1 MNHVFRPMLINGR
14 VLRMALNDAC
24 DELCRGCSF
33 APLTQR
39 TCLAPFSE
47 PLRLSVAFHGIFF
60 RPWRCVEAEHEANDL
75 AASGWDANG
84 SPA

>member
-1 MNHVFRPMLINGR
+1 MNHVFRPVLINGR

-33 APLTQR
+33 APKTGSV
-39 TCLAPFSE
+39 CLAPFLERVDLAESSE
-47 PLRLSVAFHGIFF
+47 GRFF

-75 AASGWDANG
+75 AVGGWDANG
-84 SPA
+84 SPT